1 MSSLQQL
8 SIFWDEAAIYLL
20 VYGVYA
26 LLVCA
31 LIFFIERK
39 PAKAAGTALSRL
51 IAHHALLAVFAVA
64 LFASSLL
71 VSGWYAILP
80 GGEIGAFAASLTVTL
95 LGLGFFRVYSIE
107 RLALGYRSPRLAGIV
122 SAVVLAAPY
131 ALGTLF
137 IMLLASGIRN

>member
-1 MSSLQQL
+1 MGSLQHL
-8 SIFWDEAAIYLL
+8 SIFWDEAAIYVL

-51 IAHHALLAVFAVA
+51 LAHHALLAAIAVVMFAA
-64 LFASSLL
+64 SLL
-71 VSGWYAILP
+71 VSGWYTILP
-80 GGEIGAFAASLTVTL
+80 GGEIGAFATSLTISL
-95 LGLGFFRVYSIE
+95 LGLGVFRVYSIE
-107 RLALGYRSPRLAGIV
+107 WLKLGYRSPRVAGIV

-137 IMLLASGIRN
+137 IMLLASGMRN

>member
-39 PAKAAGTALSRL
+39 PGTALSRL

-137 IMLLASGIRN
+137 IMLLASGMRN